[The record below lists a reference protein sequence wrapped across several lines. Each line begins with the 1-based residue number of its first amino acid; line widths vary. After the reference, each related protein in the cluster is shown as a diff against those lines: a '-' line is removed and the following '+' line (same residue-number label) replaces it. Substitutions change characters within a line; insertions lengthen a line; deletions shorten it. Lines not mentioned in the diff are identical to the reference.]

1 MLDSL
6 LEDLFMGNE
15 MIPDVLDEPPLYP
28 LDLIYKTI
36 RTYPGMRLTA
46 DMTRFKP
53 MLHWPADPNAYY
65 TVVISNLDINNRRN
79 RSGNI
84 STFGVGAEN
93 AQGNLNFYCVLW

>member
-1 MLDSL
+1 MLHNNPSSFLQSANLRTCPSRPVLDSL

-28 LDLIYKTI
+28 LDLVYKTI

-53 MLHWPADPNAYY
+53 MMHWPADPTAYY

-79 RSGNI
+79 R
-84 STFGVGAEN
+84 
-93 AQGNLNFYCVLW
+93 